1 MLKKNLY
8 LFSVFIFFT
17 IFQIFFLKF
26 VKFFPDFMLLFIV
39 FCAIFLGTL
48 ETVMMGLLVAIVRNV
63 FSIGMFSV
71 DILLF
76 PFIGLFA
83 SAVSKLLY
91 SQNMFVQVGI
101 SFLSMVLLIGG
112 HILYL
117 NIFLVNDIKPLN
129 VFVSNIWLILITSF
143 FSPLFFNFLK
153 GIFKVEE

>member
-1 MLKKNLY
+1 MLKKNIY

-48 ETVMMGLLVAIVRNV
+48 ETVIMGLLVATARSV
-63 FSIGMFSV
+63 FSTGMFGI
-71 DILLF
+71 DIFLF

-91 SQNMFVQVGI
+91 SQNIFVQVGI

-117 NIFLVNDIKPLN
+117 NISLANDIKPLD
-129 VFVSNIWLILITSF
+129 VFVSNMWLILITAF
-143 FSPLFFNFLK
+143 FAPLFFNFLK